1 MRNSVAANGTTES
14 VKRVLDQSD
23 LGNFVTA
30 GEGVG
35 IGRLTSLNGR
45 TARVRFFRGPSFDP
59 YEERDFPRSKVRKTA
74 LRSHTRIYLHDGR
87 RWRIGRIDDEHPDSD
102 GRYVV
107 AFPNSEGK
115 ILAPESFDVR
125 WSVRIDNPF
134 DFLSALGGDSPLVCY
149 ARASLISEWHR
160 QRAAAN
166 GVEGLFLGSVE
177 LHDHQVTIVRSVA
190 DDTSRR
196 YLLSDEVGLG
206 KTIEAGALVWRHLRR
221 NPTAEV
227 LVLAPERLRLQW
239 EEELLGKFHVDH
251 FRDASIRIKAHDGA
265 DSWPSGPL
273 DMLVVDEAHH
283 LTRAGQHGP
292 TELDRLAELAGR
304 ATDVLLLSATPVRA
318 NEVAFL
324 DLLCLL
330 DPDNYRKEDVEPFT
344 QRVEMRDSLALTYQ
358 AMTPD
363 LGTFELSLYAKQ
375 FQENFPNDS
384 VLHLLADQAAECTD
398 VDRPDAVAR
407 LREHL
412 SETYRLHHRLLRT
425 RRTPE
430 ISESFGVRGR
440 RRGLPF
446 TVDIDDDSDMVRF
459 GLVEEFRHYL
469 AELVDI
475 GKIDASD
482 AARSFRMLAE
492 ACGSLPTVLL
502 SIADSSVDIPV
513 WQNSQL
519 ESTIVRWLNDQ
530 GDVWRRDLS
539 AYAPIALE
547 RTVEKIGH
555 MVLSKDRGKVVV
567 TSAFS
572 PVAQVVAETLAVR
585 YGDHR
590 VAEHLH
596 NQSRDQTAADVE
608 KWRSEE
614 VCRILVCDSSAEEGL
629 NLQAANLIIHLDL
642 PWEAFRLEQRIGR
655 ADRFVERSAPPV
667 ESTVMMYGD
676 QPFALSWCSFVADA
690 CGVFDGSV
698 SSLQYVLSD
707 LEGAVQSRALLEGAS
722 ALDGQIESHHA
733 ALSEEARRITAHDSL
748 DAVGDEHGHLNRLL
762 LDSDADRT
770 LGSALKTWISGVG
783 GKVRHPRRD
792 TMDLAHHPRPQVPFS
807 LELAMAPWFGKEL
820 AISRA
825 SAVEYGLPIL
835 RAGHG
840 LVDAVVEHLAGDDRG
855 VAFAFLRSIQNH
867 WPPTVVFRTDFLVR
881 AVASHHLSEVAA
893 EHELSGWLN
902 LLIDSLTPPVPET
915 VFVSA
920 TGAEMVHPSIS
931 NPYDRTRGDR
941 NLTSRPELFDLLTSH
956 LNWEAQCERG
966 LDASMEV
973 LARRP
978 SVATSPG
985 EASTTIASMIGSK
998 LSRLRA
1004 RGNMGIYPVED
1015 QVLAFSRLAAAIPDR
1030 LEVTIDV
1037 VGCGA
1042 IFLADPKGMTGS

>member
-1 MRNSVAANGTTES
+1 MR
-14 VKRVLDQSD
+14 RVGREELKGRELADLDQSD
-23 LGNFVTA
+23 VGHFVAA
-30 GEGVG
+30 GEGLG
-35 IGRLTSLNGR
+35 IGRLASLNGH
-45 TARVRFFRGPSFDP
+45 TARVRFFKGPSFDP
-59 YEERDFPRSKVRKTA
+59 YEERELSRSDVRRTT
-74 LRSHTRIYLHDGR
+74 LRPHTRIYLHDGR
-87 RWRIGRIDDEHPDSD
+87 RWRIGRINDEHPDSD

-107 AFPNSEGK
+107 AFPNSEGE
-115 ILAPESFDVR
+115 ILAPENFDVR
-125 WSVRIDNPF
+125 WSVRIENPF
-134 DFLSALGGDSPLVCY
+134 EILSTLGGDSPLVY
-149 ARASLISEWHR
+149 NARTSLISEWHR

-166 GVEGLFLGSVE
+166 GVEGLLLGSVE

-206 KTIEAGALVWRHLRR
+206 KTIEAGALVWQHLRR
-221 NPTAEV
+221 NPKAEV

-239 EEELLGKFHVDH
+239 AEELLGKFHIDH
-251 FRDASIRIKAHDGA
+251 FRDASIRIKAHDDTG
-265 DSWPSGPL
+265 SWPSGPL

-292 TELDRLAELAGR
+292 AELDRLAELAGR
-304 ATDVLLLSATPVRA
+304 ATDVLLLSATPVRS

-330 DPDNYRKEDVEPFT
+330 DPDNYRKENVEPFIR
-344 QRVEMRDSLALTYQ
+344 RVEMRDALALTYQ

-363 LGTFELSLYAKQ
+363 LGAFEVSLYAKQ

-398 VDRPDAVAR
+398 ADRPDSVAR

-430 ISESFGVRGR
+430 ISDSFGVRGR

-459 GLVEEFRHYL
+459 GLVEEFRRYL
-469 AELVDI
+469 AELVDV
-475 GKIDASD
+475 GEIDASD
-482 AARSFRMLAE
+482 ATRSFRMLAE

-513 WQNSQL
+513 WQDSQL
-519 ESTIVRWLNDQ
+519 ESTIVKWLNDQ

-567 TSAFS
+567 TSAFL
-572 PVAQVVAETLAVR
+572 PVAQVVAETLAFR

-596 NQSRDQTAADVE
+596 SQSRDQTTADIE
-608 KWRSEE
+608 RWRSEE

-722 ALDGQIESHHA
+722 ALDGQIESHHT

-855 VAFAFLRSIQNH
+855 VAFAFLRSIRNH
-867 WPPTVVFRTDFLVR
+867 WPPTPVFRTDFLVR

-902 LLIDSLTPPVPET
+902 LLIDSLIPPVPET

-920 TGAEMVHPSIS
+920 TGTEMVHPSIS